1 MIMRILCA
9 LAAFFQTILF
19 ALSGSEHILNV
30 NLFEEHQVFEGFG
43 TSSCWWSQLIEDEK
57 QADEIARLL
66 YDKETGLGL
75 KTYRYNVGA
84 GENDIDGS
92 KIWLRERR
100 TESFYCFNEATGKF
114 EYDFTRDALA
124 RRMLDK
130 AIKYGAEEV
139 ILFCNSPHWSMTL
152 NGRGYG
158 GDDEHK
164 SNLPEENYQLFV
176 DYLLTIADKF
186 VEMGYPVAAISP
198 VNEPQWGWNGDY
210 ISQEGCHFEPDECV
224 KLLEM
229 FAVEMQKRGVKYELR
244 GPESG
249 QLTWQYYDY
258 IDKYLQSD
266 ILKNYC
272 SYYSGHSYWMDNDLG
287 AKAAFGEKMAKEY
300 PGVKFEMSE
309 WCELPQKIDTKSI
322 DSGLWMADIMVQD
335 LSLLNAV
342 SWCNWTAVHGDGL
355 IDNDS
360 GSLEILNR
368 YPVYKQFS
376 RFIKP
381 GMVRAGI
388 ADSEENSGLSCV
400 CFKDGCK
407 AAVVIVNKAE
417 NAQTVKLTGVAGKRS
432 AYITAEGINCE
443 QDNSIISGQKIN
455 LPAKSVVTVT
465 AGY

>member
-9 LAAFFQTILF
+9 FAAFFQTILF

-287 AKAAFGEKMAKEY
+287 AKAAFGEKMANEY

-309 WCELPQKIDTKSI
+309 WCELPQKIGTKSI

-335 LSLLNAV
+335 LYLLNAV

-400 CFKDGCK
+400 CFKDGCN
-407 AAVVIVNKAE
+407 AVVVIVNKNE
-417 NAQTVKLTGVAGKRS
+417 NTETVRLTGIRGDRS

-443 QDNSIISGQKIN
+443 QDDTIINGQKVN

>member
-1 MIMRILCA
+1 MIMRILSA
-9 LAAFFQTILF
+9 FAAFFQIILF

-30 NLFEEHQVFEGFG
+30 NVFEEHQVFEGFG
-43 TSSCWWSQLIEDEK
+43 TSSCWWSQLIDDEK

-84 GENDIDGS
+84 GENDIEGS

-100 TESFYCFNEATGKF
+100 TESFYYLNESTGKL
-114 EYDFTRDALA
+114 EYDFTRDANA

-130 AIKYGAEEV
+130 AIEYGAQEV
-139 ILFCNSPHWSMTL
+139 ILFCNSPHWSMTQ

-164 SNLPEENYQLFV
+164 SNLPEKNYQFFV
-176 DYLLTIADKF
+176 DYLLTVADKF
-186 VEMGYPVAAISP
+186 VEMGYPVVAISP

-266 ILKNYC
+266 ILKKYC
-272 SYYSGHSYWMDNDLG
+272 THYSAHSYWMDNDLG

-300 PGVKFEMSE
+300 PSVKFEMSE
-309 WCELPQKIDTKSI
+309 WCELPQKLDTKSI

-335 LSLLNAV
+335 LSLMNAV
-342 SWCNWTAVHGDGL
+342 GWCNWTAVHGDGL
-355 IDNDS
+355 IDNER
-360 GSLEILNR
+360 GSLEILSR
-368 YPVYKQFS
+368 YWVYKQFS
-376 RFIKP
+376 RFITP
-381 GMVRAGI
+381 GMVRVGI
-388 ADSEENSGLSCV
+388 ADSEKDSGLSCV
-400 CFKDGCK
+400 CFKNGLRSV
-407 AAVVIVNKAE
+407 VVIVNKNE

-443 QDNSIISGQKIN
+443 QDDSIISGQKIN

-465 AGY
+465 VGY

>member
-1 MIMRILCA
+1 
-9 LAAFFQTILF
+9 
-19 ALSGSEHILNV
+19 
-30 NLFEEHQVFEGFG
+30 
-43 TSSCWWSQLIEDEK
+43 
-57 QADEIARLL
+57 
-66 YDKETGLGL
+66 
-75 KTYRYNVGA
+75 
-84 GENDIDGS
+84 
-92 KIWLRERR
+92 
-100 TESFYCFNEATGKF
+100 
-114 EYDFTRDALA
+114 
-124 RRMLDK
+124 
-130 AIKYGAEEV
+130 
-139 ILFCNSPHWSMTL
+139 
-152 NGRGYG
+152 
-158 GDDEHK
+158 
-164 SNLPEENYQLFV
+164 
-176 DYLLTIADKF
+176 
-186 VEMGYPVAAISP
+186 
-198 VNEPQWGWNGDY
+198 
-210 ISQEGCHFEPDECV
+210 
-224 KLLEM
+224 
-229 FAVEMQKRGVKYELR
+229 
-244 GPESG
+244 
-249 QLTWQYYDY
+249 
-258 IDKYLQSD
+258 
-266 ILKNYC
+266 
-272 SYYSGHSYWMDNDLG
+272 
-287 AKAAFGEKMAKEY
+287 MAKEY

-309 WCELPQKIDTKSI
+309 WCELPQKIGTKSI

-400 CFKDGCK
+400 CFKDGCN
-407 AAVVIVNKAE
+407 AVVVIVNKTE